1 MLNDSFQSGS
11 TTFRWADILRGA
23 VAGAVG
29 VWVMDRVDW
38 YAFEHEDPAA
48 RRRTERMRPDGLDP
62 AHKLANLVANAA
74 GVQLRPAQ
82 PHPAGIAVHYGL
94 GIGPAAV
101 YASTRDK
108 LEWMGPARGA
118 ALGLGLFLV
127 QDETIN
133 RLAGLSAEPADYPW
147 QAHARGLLAHLVLG
161 VTIDL
166 ALNAMEAAARRR
178 QG

>member
-1 MLNDSFQSGS
+1 MNSRSFNSGS
-11 TTFRWADILRGA
+11 SGLPWYDLLRGA
-23 VAGAVG
+23 LAGAVG

-38 YAFEHEDPAA
+38 FAFEHEDPAA
-48 RRRTERMRPDGLDP
+48 RRRTERVRPGGLDP
-62 AHKLANLVANAA
+62 AHKLVNQVADAVGLELNP
-74 GVQLRPAQ
+74 RQ

-94 GIGPAAV
+94 GIAPAAL
-101 YASTRDK
+101 YAAHRDK
-108 LEWMGPARGA
+108 LEWMGSARGA

-133 RLAGLSAEPADYPW
+133 HLTGLSAKPTDYPW

-166 ALNAMEAAARRR
+166 ALNAMEAAAERR
-178 QG
+178 